1 MYSVDAVCCCRGV
14 SRCAGSKNAFCA
26 GDTFFSDRQIAL
38 VVIGASCR
46 SSMCIRLTRVDV
58 VRPLLAGMFYET
70 DSGMATGETRSK
82 EEVKRVISEWW
93 GTR

>member
-1 MYSVDAVCCCRGV
+1 
-14 SRCAGSKNAFCA
+14 
-26 GDTFFSDRQIAL
+26 
-38 VVIGASCR
+38 
-46 SSMCIRLTRVDV
+46 
-58 VRPLLAGMFYET
+58 MFYET